1 MAGKADFTEA
11 EWQTLEKG
19 VTGSAMLVALA
30 DASIFD
36 SFKEVGAMAG
46 HLSEA
51 RQKSSSQLIRD
62 LGATRASG
70 FGFGAS
76 SQEIET
82 GTLEAIRAAL
92 ATLQAKAPDE
102 IDAYKAFVV
111 EVSESVA
118 NAVSG
123 VAPPESAALDK
134 IKGALQTEPAS
145 DSAC

>member
-19 VTGSAMLVALA
+19 VTGAAMLVALA
-30 DASIFD
+30 DSSIFD
-36 SFKEVGAMAG
+36 SFKEVGAMAS

-51 RQKSSSQLIRD
+51 RQKSSSQLVRD

-70 FGFGAS
+70 FGFGS
-76 SQEIET
+76 SAQEIET
-82 GTLEAIRAAL
+82 GTLEALHSAL

-102 IDAYKAFVV
+102 TAAYSAFVI
-111 EVSESVA
+111 EVAESVA

-134 IKGALQTEPAS
+134 IKAALQNP
-145 DSAC
+145 